1 MRHARTDPRIA
12 ANGNDVAMKRQR
24 RTDRVQ
30 PWLAAA
36 CCGAALSLFG
46 CAGTPTVDTPG
57 AKVTTIGGGTWVGD
71 EGLDVRVWTL
81 DTAKHAPG
89 VELFTYEPRPVPA
102 PASVL
107 AAWSRA
113 GLRVLSVPTVE
124 LEALR
129 LKLQAI
135 GASRQ
140 DWLGQQPRWGVLASG
155 PFQTE
160 RREFIGPE
168 GPDVIERGRAR
179 LLVRCW
185 SQAAEDEAG
194 QPTSVLRLE
203 VAAQIV
209 SEATGLSLTP
219 VPWGEGDGRVLESM
233 TLRMRLRDG
242 DAILIVPERPDV
254 SWAAL
259 AGPTGAA
266 PIEVAGPPAA
276 APGEASLFVAPTL
289 GELILSGDI
298 EFGRAAGTGRVAI
311 ALVPHTR
318 TAATPK

>member
-1 MRHARTDPRIA
+1 
-12 ANGNDVAMKRQR
+12 MKGQR
-24 RTDRVQ
+24 RTNWAQ
-30 PWLAAA
+30 WWLAAICA
-36 CCGAALSLFG
+36 AGALQLSG

-81 DTAKHAPG
+81 DAAKHAPG

-102 PASVL
+102 PTNVL

-124 LEALR
+124 LDALR
-129 LKLQAI
+129 VKLKAI

-140 DWLGQQPRWGVLASG
+140 DWIGQQPRWGVLASG
-155 PFQTE
+155 PFQAE
-160 RREFIGPE
+160 RREFIGPD

-185 SQAAEDEAG
+185 SQAAEDETG
-194 QPTSVLRLE
+194 QPTSVLRIE
-203 VAAQIV
+203 VAAQV
-209 SEATGLSLTP
+209 VGEASGLSLTP
-219 VPWGEGDGRVLESM
+219 APWGEGDGRVLESM

-254 SWAAL
+254 SWAAIAAP
-259 AGPTGAA
+259 AGDA
-266 PIEVAGPPAA
+266 PIEVAGPPSA

-289 GELILSGDI
+289 GELLLTGDI
-298 EFGRAAGTGRVAI
+298 EFGRASGTGRVAI